1 MFQVHLVPEARG
13 ETKDPRERPVRPV
26 RRGRKGIKVGL
37 GCRGS
42 VERRDLQDHQE
53 YKGSKVSQAHG
64 GTQVQR
70 APEGQGA
77 GQDPRVQMVSQ
88 ALLGS
93 LGEMDR
99 PVLRGHKV
107 HREIEDRWG
116 RLGHRD
122 PGDRW
127 GPWGHQGHL
136 DCQDS
141 LPDLQQRQQCLWS
154 LSRSRV
160 RPPLLLCRPQVI
172 LIHFY
177 TPSICL
183 YHSVN
188 TIYDRQ
194 DISSL

>member
-13 ETKDPRERPVRPV
+13 ETKDPREWQVRPV
-26 RRGRKGIKVGL
+26 RREKKGIKVGL

-42 VERRDLQDHQE
+42 VERRDFQDHQE

-77 GQDPRVQMVSQ
+77 GQDPRGRMVSQ

-107 HREIEDRWG
+107 RRETEDRWG

-122 PGDRW
+122 PGDQW
-127 GPWGHQGHL
+127 GP
-136 DCQDS
+136 
-141 LPDLQQRQQCLWS
+141 
-154 LSRSRV
+154 
-160 RPPLLLCRPQVI
+160 
-172 LIHFY
+172 
-177 TPSICL
+177 
-183 YHSVN
+183 
-188 TIYDRQ
+188 
-194 DISSL
+194 